1 MKVAV
6 DENDLKAVG
15 AQPLPVGRRGLRIH
29 DWEVKSHKGGRRS
42 WTRRICRR
50 WYSKEGL
57 PSIEV
62 LAAAQWKFRRFLW
75 YLKISVHVALIRP
88 QLLPLK
94 EKLLC

>member
-50 WYSKEGL
+50 WK
-57 PSIEV
+57 V
-62 LAAAQWKFRRFLW
+62 CR
-75 YLKISVHVALIRP
+75 
-88 QLLPLK
+88 PLK
-94 EKLLC
+94 FLQPRNGNLEGFSGT